1 MAVMKSLVQKGT
13 VAPEILRFDGGMVN
27 LRELI
32 WLMAEALVTISP
44 FLLHR
49 LGMRTIFWRP

>member
-1 MAVMKSLVQKGT
+1 MKSLVQKGT